1 MYLRKGWLDIDVVG
15 GGLDWDEMG
24 VRGDADDRKK
34 ARGPTVF
41 PPMEHDV
48 RL

>member
-1 MYLRKGWLDIDVVG
+1 MYLRNDGLDIDVVEG
-15 GGLDWDEMG
+15 GRGWDEMG

-34 ARGPTVF
+34 AREPTVF
-41 PPMEHDV
+41 PPMEHGV

>member
-1 MYLRKGWLDIDVVG
+1 MYLHKDWFDIDVVEG
-15 GGLDWDEMG
+15 GRGWVEMG

-34 ARGPTVF
+34 AMETTVF